1 MIKNYIY
8 VYFVIEKVN
17 YSVNKTV
24 TVHNLQFNL
33 LMSSRHLVPD
43 SEYSQMLIVSTGV
56 SGALSSVVVHLS
68 GSALLFPNKK
78 GFVKQYCNSNAS
90 IVTELK
96 L

>member
-33 LMSSRHLVPD
+33 LMISRHLVPD

-78 GFVKQYCNSNAS
+78 RLC
-90 IVTELK
+90 
-96 L
+96 